1 MNKIILSGDTVQ
13 IELIDGEENTNGT
26 WIVERDEEDSN
37 NTFGGDTGVD
47 ADFGMEEELIETKL
61 FKKYG

>member
-1 MNKIILSGDTVQ
+1 MYKQDL
-13 IELIDGEENTNGT
+13 

-61 FKKYG
+61 FRKYG